1 MAPVYD
7 TPRKIAIIGSGNWG
21 CAIAKIIAKNA
32 ERLPHLDS
40 RVMMWVY
47 EEVLEDGRKLTE
59 VMNNTH
65 ENVKYLPGH
74 KLPTNLIAE
83 SCIEKAVTGA
93 NILVFVI
100 PHQFIGGLCEKIVGN
115 VASDCIGV
123 SLIKGLDFDQNG
135 LVLISD
141 LISAK
146 LGGMDISV
154 LMGANIASEVAAG
167 CFCESTIGYRN
178 EDHGRLLKDV
188 FDDIL
193 FRVGLVDNVGGVE
206 ICGALKNV
214 VALGAGFSDGMK
226 LGENCKAAI
235 LRIGFEEMRRF
246 IQTRYP
252 EVTDA
257 TFFASCG
264 IADLITTSY
273 GGRNHKVAE
282 AYVLAEGRKTIDQ
295 LEVEMLNGQKLQG
308 TLTCKEI
315 HVILERE
322 GQVAQYPLFASIYR
336 IAFEGWNPETMISSV
351 GNFKLEEE
359 DFSLP
364 HEAGESTPQ
373 KSIRRRLA
381 WRTPGGESPI
391 TAPPKVYSH

>member
-1 MAPVYD
+1 
-7 TPRKIAIIGSGNWG
+7 
-21 CAIAKIIAKNA
+21 
-32 ERLPHLDS
+32 
-40 RVMMWVY
+40 
-47 EEVLEDGRKLTE
+47 
-59 VMNNTH
+59 MNTTH
-65 ENVKYLPGH
+65 ENVKYLPGY

-123 SLIKGLDFDQNG
+123 SLIKGLDFDENG
-135 LVLISD
+135 LRPISD
-141 LISAK
+141 VISEK

-178 EDHGRLLKDV
+178 EDNGRLLKDV

-193 FRVGLVDNVGGVE
+193 FRVGMVDNIHGVE

-246 IQTRYP
+246 IQDRYP
-252 EVTDA
+252 EVNDS

-264 IADLITTSY
+264 IADLITTAY
-273 GGRNHKVAE
+273 GGRNHKVAQ
-282 AYVLAEGRKTIDQ
+282 AYVLAEGKKSIDQ
-295 LEVEMLNGQKLQG
+295 LEAEMLKGQKLQG

-322 GQVAQYPLFASIYR
+322 GQVERYPLFTAIYR
-336 IAFEGWNPETMISSV
+336 IAFDGWNPETMIAAV
-351 GNFKLEEE
+351 GSFRLEDE
-359 DFSLP
+359 DFCLP
-364 HEAGESTPQ
+364 QESGEASPS
-373 KSIRRRLA
+373 KAIRRRLN

-391 TAPPKVYSH
+391 TAPPNVYSH